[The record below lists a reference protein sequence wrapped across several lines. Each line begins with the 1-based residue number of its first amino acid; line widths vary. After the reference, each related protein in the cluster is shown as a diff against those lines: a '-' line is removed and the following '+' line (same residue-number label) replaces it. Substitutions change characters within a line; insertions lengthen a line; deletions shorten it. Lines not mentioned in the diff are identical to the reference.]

1 VIGARSQTDFVP
13 LSLDRGLLSELNLAR
28 VRALVVN
35 TSKDPNAKVT
45 ILLFPPGSVQPI
57 LAIKLPTTD
66 AAQLAVE
73 KERRMLADLQRL
85 DLGCLRSSVPR
96 VVRVLELRGRRALLT
111 SAMAGSPQ
119 LTRYH
124 RWRHTATPETV
135 RADFDAVGAWLA
147 ALQERTA
154 SSVRP
159 VDLGHELPR
168 MLRSRFDGHPAI
180 EETVRLLQEVLAALS
195 ATHTPLTVVHG
206 DFWIGNLLTKG
217 GAVSGV
223 VDWEGGAVA
232 GEPVRDL
239 VRFALAYALYLDRHA
254 RAGDEVVGHPGLVAG
269 TWGAG
274 VIYAIRGE
282 GWFPDLFRGFLQDGL
297 ARLGAAPE
305 LWREAALA
313 GLAEIAA
320 TTDDPGFALG
330 HLELLRCLVGSRA

>member
-1 VIGARSQTDFVP
+1 VTGARSQADFVP
-13 LSLDRGLLSELNLAR
+13 LPLERGLLSELNLPR

-45 ILLFPPGSVQPI
+45 ILLFPLGCLQPI
-57 LAIKLPTTD
+57 LAIKLPTTET
-66 AAQLAVE
+66 AELAIE
-73 KERRMLADLQRL
+73 KERRMLAELHRL
-85 DLGCLRSSVPR
+85 DLGGLRSSVPR

-111 SAMAGSPQ
+111 SAMAGSPL

-154 SSVRP
+154 SAVRP
-159 VDLGHELPR
+159 VDLGLDLPS

-180 EETVRLLQEVLAALS
+180 DEMARLVQQLLATLGK
-195 ATHTPLTVVHG
+195 TRTPLTVVHG
-206 DFWIGNLLTKG
+206 DFWIGNVLTKDG
-217 GAVSGV
+217 SVSGV
-223 VDWEGGAVA
+223 VDWEGGAAA
-232 GEPVRDL
+232 GEPIRDL

-254 RAGDEVVGHPGLVAG
+254 RAGEEVVGHPGLVAG

-274 VIYAIRGE
+274 VIYAVQGA
-282 GWFPDLFRGFLQDGL
+282 GWFPDLFRGFLRDGL
-297 ARLGAAPE
+297 SRLGSAPE

-330 HLELLRCLVGSRA
+330 HLELFRRLAGSGA